1 MIAEE
6 NREVDARP
14 LAPSLKLST
23 KASAFSIAAI
33 IGEQSLARA
42 SDNVSPSGKNSMF
55 ELRHRSNILY
65 MHVRFSF
72 FFFLNLWR
80 EIRLYTQ
87 AFMHG
92 NDWVFFS

>member
-6 NREVDARP
+6 NRDVDARP

-42 SDNVSPSGKNSMF
+42 SDNVSPSGKLPKIF
-55 ELRHRSNILY
+55 LRHLMN
-65 MHVRFSF
+65 MHVNIRFSF
-72 FFFLNLWR
+72 RGLAFDMYIYRSMFKPLYYVNK
-80 EIRLYTQ
+80 RLLE
-87 AFMHG
+87 
-92 NDWVFFS
+92 